1 VVVVRAVAMVLFVG
15 RALNASIKSLYCR
28 TCKCMGGEKKG
39 ESEKKWFVFLSL
51 LFHNSIHWMTQSP
64 PGKEKKLRTLPVD
77 IYMGERRRERVQRRD
92 FP

>member
-1 VVVVRAVAMVLFVG
+1 
-15 RALNASIKSLYCR
+15 
-28 TCKCMGGEKKG
+28 
-39 ESEKKWFVFLSL
+39 
-51 LFHNSIHWMTQSP
+51 MTQPP